1 MAFTIN
7 DMPDLTRILINH
19 PEWLAE
25 VRRLVLTDELL
36 NLPSLV
42 RELAAIQQRG
52 EQRMDR
58 VEQAIAELTAAQQQ
72 TEQRV
77 VELTAAQQQTEQRM
91 ERMESAIT
99 SLTAAQQITEQRL
112 GELAT
117 AQHRTAQN
125 VERIDNT
132 LKGVQN
138 ELRAVRG
145 TALEQKYTQHA
156 AGYFGKWIRRIQV
169 ILPNEMTPAFED
181 LLYNQLTH
189 DEVQEI
195 LRLDIILK
203 GNLHH
208 PSKYPEIYLALEVS
222 VTIEDHD
229 IQRAQARAALL
240 RKAGLPAI
248 PVVAGERLDEQ
259 ADDLARSTPIVVVQN
274 GRSWGWDE
282 TVAAYMETKL

>member
-1 MAFTIN
+1 MR
-7 DMPDLTRILINH
+7 L
-19 PEWLAE
+19 
-25 VRRLVLTDELL
+25 RRL
-36 NLPSLV
+36 PP
-42 RELAAIQQRG
+42 AQQRG
-52 EQRMDR
+52 EQRMER
-58 VEQAIAELTAAQQQ
+58 MESAITSLTTAQQI
-72 TEQRV
+72 
-77 VELTAAQQQTEQRM
+77 TEQRM

-99 SLTAAQQITEQRL
+99 SLTTAQQITEQRL

-117 AQHRTAQN
+117 AQRRTEQN

-132 LKGVQN
+132 LKGMQR
-138 ELRAVRG
+138 ELRSVRG

-169 ILPNEMTPAFED
+169 ILPNGMTPAFED

-189 DEVQEI
+189 EEVQEI

-203 GNLHH
+203 GNLHR
-208 PSKYPEIYLALEVS
+208 PSRDPEIYLALEVS

-229 IQRAQARAALL
+229 IQRAQARSALL

-282 TVAAYMETKL
+282 TVAAYTETKS